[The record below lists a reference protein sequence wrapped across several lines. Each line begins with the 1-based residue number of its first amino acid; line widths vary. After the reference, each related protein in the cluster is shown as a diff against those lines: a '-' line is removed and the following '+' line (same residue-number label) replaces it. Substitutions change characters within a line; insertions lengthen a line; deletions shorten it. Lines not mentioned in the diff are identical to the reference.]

1 MTWLDRLR
9 VNPGTVVSGPERLDL
24 PFFPLG
30 SVLFPGGILALKVF
44 EQRYLDMAADCLRR
58 TLPFGICL
66 IASGREVGEPATPH
80 AVGTLAHIREA
91 DMAQL
96 GILMLKVRGGRRFRI
111 LSSAP
116 QPNGLLHAT
125 VELLDEAEGYEIPAA
140 VAGVLPLLEK
150 VAGDL
155 GPERMPE
162 PHAFGD
168 AAWVGYRLAEI
179 LPVQALAKQKLLELD
194 DPVSRL
200 EIIHTYLAQ
209 RRLVD

>member
-24 PFFPLG
+24 PLFPLG